1 MFGISTWL
9 AGWDQF
15 GSFAKF
21 NYRGQSG
28 YGTGYGGCCSLIV
41 TIITVLFLSIQ
52 MLGFVMSPA
61 YN

>member
-15 GSFAKF
+15 GSWAKF
-21 NYRGQSG
+21 NYRGEQG
-28 YGTGYGGCCSLIV
+28 YGTGCGGCCSLFV
-41 TIITVLFLSIQ
+41 TILTGLFIIIQ
-52 MLGFVMSPA
+52 LFGFFFYPA